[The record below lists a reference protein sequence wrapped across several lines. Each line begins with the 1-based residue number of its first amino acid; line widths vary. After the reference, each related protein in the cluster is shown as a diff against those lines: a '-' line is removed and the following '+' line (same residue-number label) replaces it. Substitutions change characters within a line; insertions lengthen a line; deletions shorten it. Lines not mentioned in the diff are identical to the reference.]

1 VPTYDSQQN
10 VRRKTGRWHTHQD
23 KAKDQGKAR
32 QQDQISKI
40 NAAIPRWQNQGGN
53 TKAAAPRQHDQGGN
67 TKTRPMQQ
75 DQDNN
80 NKKPSNN

>member
-10 VRRKTGRWHTHQD
+10 VRRKRADGTHTKTGPKT
-23 KAKDQGKAR
+23 KPR

-40 NAAIPRWQNQGGN
+40 KAAIPRWQNQGGRP
-53 TKAAAPRQHDQGGN
+53 KAAAPRQHDQGGN

-75 DQDNN
+75 DQENN
-80 NKKPSNN
+80 NEKPSNN